1 MVYGCFASHG
11 FIGSSSFRLIDD
23 QRKKVMVEY
32 GVELRNLKFLFFFF
46 SFFVLWL
53 GNWVATHLLMSHFA
67 VCGEAVEG
75 HLVK

>member
-46 SFFVLWL
+46 LFCSLAWKL
-53 GNWVATHLLMSHFA
+53 GGNSLAHVPFRSMR
-67 VCGEAVEG
+67 
-75 HLVK
+75 